1 MAKIEVTKNY
11 SDDITAIREGIE
23 KLGQDLQREHKLN
36 YTWVNDDRVEFKHK
50 SASGFIQIEAEQ
62 IVLKMKLSM
71 LYAAMAPVVKARINE
86 LADQYIH

>member
-1 MAKIEVTKNY
+1 
-11 SDDITAIREGIE
+11 
-23 KLGQDLQREHKLN
+23 
-36 YTWVNDDRVEFKHK
+36 VNDDRVEFKHK